1 MIRWS
6 TEMGCYVGEIAVRTS
21 VSEIPVDRE
30 FESHQPHIFPWSFPQ
45 RLNIYDMN

>member
-6 TEMGCYVGEIAVRTS
+6 TEMGFYSGAIAVRTS

-30 FESHQPHIFPWSFPQ
+30 FESHQPHIFSLVLSTAFKY
-45 RLNIYDMN
+45 L

>member
-6 TEMGCYVGEIAVRTS
+6 TEMGCYGGEIAVRTS

-30 FESHQPHIFPWSFPQ
+30 FESHQPHIFSLVLSTAFKY
-45 RLNIYDMN
+45 L

>member
-6 TEMGCYVGEIAVRTS
+6 TEMGCYKGAIPVMTS

-30 FESHQPHIFPWSFPQ
+30 FESHQPHLFLTLHSV
-45 RLNIYDMN
+45 